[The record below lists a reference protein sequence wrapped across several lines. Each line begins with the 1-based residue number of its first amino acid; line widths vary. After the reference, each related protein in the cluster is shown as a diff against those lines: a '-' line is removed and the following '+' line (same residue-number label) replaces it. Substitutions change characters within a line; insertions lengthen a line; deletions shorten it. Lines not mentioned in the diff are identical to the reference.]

1 MQLKLILP
9 AVMIAALVAALS
21 LSGAI
26 PALTDW
32 AMAAQRGLQAQ
43 MAQGLRALRVGEPGA
58 LLAFWSLCFGYGF
71 VHAVGP
77 GHGKFLIGAYG
88 AGVSVPLG
96 RLVGVGLVASLLQG
110 LSAIALVYGGV
121 LLFDASREALQ
132 LTGDVWLERA
142 SLIAIALI
150 GLWLMSRATRRMIRQ
165 SFTAPAL
172 ANGTGDHHPR
182 TDTHCSDC
190 GHKHAPDLHEVT
202 ALRGW
207 RDGALLVGAI
217 AIRPCTGALFV
228 LILTWRM
235 GLIWQGIVA
244 VLVMAIGTAAVTMTV
259 AATAV
264 LAREGA
270 VARLERFERLRLIMP
285 VIEGLAGLLVLI
297 LALNMLKI
305 A

>member
-1 MQLKLILP
+1 MRRSLILP
-9 AVMIAALVAALS
+9 ALVIAAIAAALW
-21 LSGAI
+21 LSGAM

-32 AMAAQRGLQAQ
+32 AMATQRSLQAQ
-43 MAQGLRALRVGEPGA
+43 MAQGLRALRAGEPGA

-96 RLVGVGLVASLLQG
+96 RLVGIGLVASLMQG
-110 LSAIALVYGGV
+110 VSAIGLVYGGV

-132 LTGDVWLERA
+132 LTGDLWLERA

-165 SFTAPAL
+165 SVAAPAL
-172 ANGTGDHHPR
+172 ATEHDGHHAR
-182 TDTHCSDC
+182 AEVQCSDC
-190 GHKHAPDLHEVT
+190 GHKHAPDLHDVT

-207 RDGALLVGAI
+207 RDGAMLIGAI

-270 VARLERFERLRLIMP
+270 LAQLERLERLRLIMP

-305 A
+305 T